1 MLRYSKEIYELF
13 SKKVDGIIVANIS
26 IASMLKTKN
35 YKNIV
40 ISNLFGTY
48 TSQAVEF
55 LLTQFN
61 PIKVILP
68 RDISIE
74 NIKTIVSSFPDTNF
88 ECFLYGDNCRFSESF
103 CFSEHGYDSV
113 GFGSLCSYTQNEKIL
128 VKTATPTYKQIVKNS
143 KLNDYEKKELL
154 KKQLIDIDT
163 LLDDIELYNF
173 EFDSVKISETL
184 TILSMYDITMFHK
197 NKKTYIRTINI
208 LKNLDLEKA
217 NEIVEKL
224 KINTYKEE
232 NKYKIFHNLNKSA
245 IHQTIDF
252 FQQYKNITSY
262 KIPSRGR
269 DFYKYLEQNEDEPY
283 NYKQSQYQL

>member
-1 MLRYSKEIYELF
+1 MKKKLIIGIDETTNIDTLLADGIRQFYFGYIPTSYTDTYATQTSLNRRYRLKEQFVDLELILTVIDKIHAQQGIIYLALNSFTSNDIMLGYSKEIYELF

-143 KLNDYEKKELL
+143 KLSVDEKKELL

-163 LLDDIELYNF
+163 LLDDVELYNF

-184 TILSMYDITMFHK
+184 
-197 NKKTYIRTINI
+197 
-208 LKNLDLEKA
+208 
-217 NEIVEKL
+217 
-224 KINTYKEE
+224 
-232 NKYKIFHNLNKSA
+232 KSCLCM
-245 IHQTIDF
+245 I
-252 FQQYKNITSY
+252 
-262 KIPSRGR
+262 
-269 DFYKYLEQNEDEPY
+269 
-283 NYKQSQYQL
+283 